1 MIKETKFF
9 TGGLNADDAYQVFTE
24 SDLVNVF
31 NATFAN
37 NRDGKQARIEFI
49 PGTREVAFAYP
60 SGGGFIIGSA
70 IDVPRKRIF
79 YLRYS
84 YTGNHGIYCLDDS
97 GIKNVID
104 DVNVTGG
111 LGFDGSKLI
120 NGARVVGDLLYW
132 NQPDTINGQRRI
144 NVEAALKASN
154 PSYSTSVTPYTLPI
168 ANTVITLYRKQ
179 PSYAPI
185 VTKVTQSSPAIA
197 NNYIEKESF
206 QFAMK
211 YTYRDGEESKLSPYS
226 KLAPHNKY
234 FETFNCI
241 DVTVPTSEA
250 IEQDVQSVEV
260 CVRYGNTGGFFIVKR
275 WDKNSPTDA
284 ALIANHQT
292 TPLKYRF
299 YNDQIGEALGEAYY
313 TAQFDSLPIKSET
326 LELIKNRIHLGNN
339 VEGYTTPV
347 KTSMVCD
354 VQVIGGAVGGTVTNA
369 TWWKLEYV
377 RYVFG
382 LPVIADVFLLQILGI
397 PGAGWY
403 TTFVLTETEPLPTSI
418 GFASLEFVGE
428 SYPIVYEWAYMNLP
442 TSEIYSWGPTIYTTV
457 TVTDVPTS
465 TALEGTRAHKSGA
478 TKRAGL
484 VFADEFGRKCGV
496 VPGTSVEIPDRDYGL
511 NDYVQN
517 VAWSLSNADAVN
529 EIPDWAYYYIPVIT
543 RCLTTTFFIQRRAV
557 GMTYVTKDTSGAYE
571 FTASTYATTNVGI
584 GVDISDLPNIG
595 YGYSYQE
602 GDIVKLYRLDDSPP
616 VSLSVVGVEGRWLI
630 CELADMGSLVSG
642 TSMLYEIYTPYVG
655 SLNEFYYEIG
665 DVFKVSLPGTGART
679 YSATAGVFEGD
690 VYLVKR
696 EKAGDEYL
704 VEAMSN
710 NDKVWKEWF
719 SDYGRPNIID
729 RIGQKIKRSNIS
741 FSNQRI
747 PETGINGLS
756 SFDPLDETNEIPAE
770 SGPIRKLI
778 AASRTVSDGSV
789 MLCICEADTFSIY
802 IGETQVRDNAG
813 QQLLSTTEG
822 VIGTINPLRGGFG
835 TVNQESVQSWN
846 GNVFWWDLNRATI
859 VMYGGG
865 GLERISEFK
874 MATVFKK
881 FADDYRDWLAGNGTR
896 VPYDGANGYV
906 FGYVNPAD
914 GSYYV
919 TLPRLFWDSPSNELY
934 DTIIEEL

>member
-49 PGTREVAFAYP
+49 PGTREVAYAYP

-70 IDVPRKRIF
+70 IDIPRKRIF
-79 YLRYS
+79 YFRYGN
-84 YTGNHGIYCLDDS
+84 TGSHGIYCLDDS

-111 LGFDGSKLI
+111 LGFDKAKLI

-132 NQPDTINGQRRI
+132 NQPDTTDGQRRI

-154 PSYSTSVTPYTLPI
+154 PSYSTSVSPYTLPL
-168 ANTVITLYRKQ
+168 AKSVITMYRKQ
-179 PSYAPI
+179 PAYAPVVEKI
-185 VTKVTQSSPAIA
+185 TQSSPVIP

-206 QFAMK
+206 QFALR
-211 YTYRDGEESKLSPYS
+211 YTYRDGEESKLSTYS
-226 KLAPHNKY
+226 KLAPSNKY

-250 IEQDVQSVEV
+250 IQQDVKSVEI
-260 CVRYGNTGGFFIVKR
+260 CVRYGNGGGFFIVKR
-275 WDKNSPTDA
+275 WDKSNPDDLV
-284 ALIANHQT
+284 LITNHQT
-292 TPLKYRF
+292 TPLKFRF

-326 LELIKNRIHLGNN
+326 LEFIKNRIHLGNN

-347 KTSMVCD
+347 KTSMTCE
-354 VQVIGGAVGGTVTNA
+354 VQSIGGASGSYTA
-369 TWWKLEYV
+369 TWWKLEYI
-377 RYVFG
+377 RYV
-382 LPVIADVFLLQILGI
+382 ADVPAIGKVYLLQILGI

-403 TTFVLTETEPLPTSI
+403 TTFIPTELEPLPTTI
-418 GFASLEFVGE
+418 DFAALEFVAE
-428 SYPIVYEWAYMNLP
+428 NSMLVYEWLYGNYP
-442 TSEIYSWGPTIYTTV
+442 TTEMFSWGPTTVTGV
-457 TVTDVPTS
+457 TVTSIPPS
-465 TALEGTRAHKSGA
+465 TVLEGTRAHKSGA
-478 TKRAGL
+478 TKRAGI
-484 VFADEFGRKCGV
+484 VFVDEFGRKCGV
-496 VPGTSVEIPDRDYGL
+496 KEAAKVEIPERDYDL
-511 NDYVQN
+511 NNYVQE
-517 VAWSLSNADAVN
+517 VAWSLSNTDAVN

-557 GMTYVTKDTSGAYE
+557 GMTYVTKNSSGVYAFATSAY
-571 FTASTYATTNVGI
+571 ADTNVGV

-602 GDIVKLYRLDDSPP
+602 GDIVKIYKSDNSYP
-616 VSLSVVGVEGRWLI
+616 VSLSVVTVEGRWLV
-630 CELADMGSLVSG
+630 CELANLGTLNSGS
-642 TSMLYEIYTPYVG
+642 TMMYEIYTPYVG
-655 SLNEFYYEIG
+655 SLNEFYYEMG
-665 DVFKVSLPGTGART
+665 DVYKVNLPGTGART
-679 YSATAGVFEGD
+679 YSATSGVFEGD

-696 EKAGDEYL
+696 EKAAIEYL
-704 VEAMSN
+704 VEAMSS
-710 NDKVWKEWF
+710 NDKVWKDWF

-747 PETGINGLS
+747 PETGINGLC
-756 SFDPLDETNEIPAE
+756 SFDPLDETNEVPAE
-770 SGPIRKLI
+770 AGAIRKLI

-822 VIGTINPLRGGFG
+822 VIGTINPMRGGFG

-846 GNVFWWDLNRATI
+846 GNVFWWDLNRATV
-859 VMYGGG
+859 VMYGGN
-865 GLERISEFK
+865 GLERISELK
-874 MATVFKK
+874 LATTFKK
-881 FADDYRDWLAGNGTR
+881 FADDYRDWLAGNGTC
-896 VPYDGANGYV
+896 VPYEDADGYV

-914 GSYYV
+914 GSYYI
-919 TLPRLFWDSPSNELY
+919 TLPRLFWDSSGPTLY
-934 DTIIEEL
+934 DTVIEEL